1 MVLALGVLVL
11 NPAHFPFFV
20 TVAQELAINRA
31 AAAAVARKEAARRK
45 GGKGSSSNGGGS
57 QSSCRAECGDSNVSP
72 QRQSGS
78 RGSAVAGGGGLAGRL
93 STSPPLKSSR
103 WVLPSP
109 RLSSSVNSSSGVAL
123 GGIGS
128 HRGGWRGADANCGD
142 AGGGGTTDGSTQ
154 QQQQQQWRA
163 RAEDAN
169 SVARGLVPGKIGWG
183 GGSVGCADR
192 EQQQATP
199 NLSEGV
205 LQSVGAEAAQ
215 HYAAL
220 WTVLE
225 EVRDMDPFPHVVD
238 AAKAVIAPVAEQLE
252 ALTAAR
258 RAAAARAAEEDG
270 ARGKPVRK
278 GSAASSGGAAAGA
291 GGAHE
296 DPKTPPLSTPTS
308 PLSPPLSAVAAGE
321 VVLGSS
327 ADTRVSA
334 SSWSSSSSLSGGG
347 RQARGVGGGGDPGAH
362 WVASLQAVP
371 PAACGLNEA
380 HMLHSFY
387 KWSCRE
393 FSEPVTP
400 PPAPVVPDVVDLAA
414 PAKKQHQHQQVQQ
427 QGGAADFFAGLS
439 PGRGPAA
446 AWGGEAAAVGMMSV
460 GGSMGNP
467 ALPPLSSPYFAQQY
481 EEDKQSA
488 HETRK
493 EQERQRQKRELQE
506 LRERQLLLQHHR
518 HEPVDSL
525 SYEGGH
531 HLYVK
536 TRNIR
541 VHEEADVSRAEG
553 FFLSWMPQTI
563 L

>member
-1 MVLALGVLVL
+1 M
-11 NPAHFPFFV
+11 
-20 TVAQELAINRA
+20 
-31 AAAAVARKEAARRK
+31 
-45 GGKGSSSNGGGS
+45 
-57 QSSCRAECGDSNVSP
+57 
-72 QRQSGS
+72 
-78 RGSAVAGGGGLAGRL
+78 
-93 STSPPLKSSR
+93 
-103 WVLPSP
+103 LPSP

-128 HRGGWRGADANCGD
+128 RGGRWRGGDANYG
-142 AGGGGTTDGSTQ
+142 DGSMQ
-154 QQQQQQWRA
+154 QPQQQQWRDGV
-163 RAEDAN
+163 EYAN
-169 SVARGLVPGKIGWG
+169 SVPRGLIHGKIGWG
-183 GGSVGCADR
+183 GESVGCADR

-215 HYAAL
+215 HYATL

-225 EVRDMDPFPHVVD
+225 EVRDVDPFPHVVD
-238 AAKAVIAPVAEQLE
+238 AAEAVIMPVAEQLE
-252 ALTAAR
+252 ALADAR

-278 GSAASSGGAAAGA
+278 GSTASSGGGGGASSRRNGGGGAA

-296 DPKTPPLSTPTS
+296 DPKTPPLSAPTS
-308 PLSPPLSAVAAGE
+308 PMSPSLSAVATGE
-321 VVLGSS
+321 VILGSS

-347 RQARGVGGGGDPGAH
+347 GGGGSGREPRGVGGGGSPGAH

-371 PAACGLNEA
+371 PAACDLNEA

-393 FSEPVTP
+393 FSEPVAP
-400 PPAPVVPDVVDLAA
+400 PPAPVVPDVVDLVA
-414 PAKKQHQHQQVQQ
+414 PAKKQQVQQVQQ
-427 QGGAADFFAGLS
+427 QGPAAEFFAGLS
-439 PGRGPAA
+439 PGGGPPA
-446 AWGGEAAAVGMMSV
+446 AWGGEAAAVGMMHV
-460 GGSMGNP
+460 VGSMGNP
-467 ALPPLSSPYFAQQY
+467 PLPPLSSSPYFAQQY

-488 HETRK
+488 HEARK

-541 VHEEADVSRAEG
+541 AHEEADVSRAEM
-553 FFLSWMPQTI
+553 LVVVDAANN